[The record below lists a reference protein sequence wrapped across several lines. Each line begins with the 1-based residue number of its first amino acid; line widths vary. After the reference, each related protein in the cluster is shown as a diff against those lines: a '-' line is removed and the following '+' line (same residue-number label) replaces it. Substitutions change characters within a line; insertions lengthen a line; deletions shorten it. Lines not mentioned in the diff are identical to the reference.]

1 MIIALGPFTVTQAR
15 ADDEPNEYEL
25 KAVMLF
31 NLARFVEWPQSAF
44 ATSNAPIVIGVI
56 GRNPFGDA
64 LEKAV
69 KGETVSGRKITVEH
83 YDSVK
88 ELQRCH
94 ILFVCS
100 SERPRVSAILAK
112 LKGAPTLSVS
122 EIDGF
127 SRMRGGM
134 VLFYTNNQKRIRLR
148 LNLESARAEGLI
160 ISSKLIQVAELDKTT
175 LLWPREPML
184 GASSLFA
191 AASMTVPNPA
201 AHP

>member
-1 MIIALGPFTVTQAR
+1 MMIAFACIAATETR
-15 ADDEPNEYEL
+15 ADDDPNEYEL

-44 ATSNAPIVIGVI
+44 AASNAPIVIGVL

-88 ELQRCH
+88 DLQPSH

-100 SERPRVSAILAK
+100 SEKSRVNAILAK
-112 LKGAPTLSVS
+112 LKGTSTLSVS

-127 SRMRGGM
+127 SKMRGGM
-134 VLFYTNNQKRIRLR
+134 VLFYTSNQKKIRLR

-160 ISSKLIQVAELDKTT
+160 ISSKLIQVAELDKTS
-175 LLWPREPML
+175 LLWPRPPL
-184 GASSLFA
+184 WGAPNLFA
-191 AASMTVPNPA
+191 ASTTAPSLA